1 MTAAAAVADGGGLG
15 GAITFGA
22 TKVVTLDASTPREVA
37 RLAPMLSIVST
48 VEVATSEP
56 AEPSFVTV
64 TSASTVLGATVAVTV
79 EPSVVER
86 SESLTLGAAMLD
98 DWVVFISCFT
108 VNEVAA
114 RLRREGMRRNGER

>member
-1 MTAAAAVADGGGLG
+1 MTL
-15 GAITFGA
+15 GA
-22 TKVVTLDASTPREVA
+22 TKVVTVDSSTPRELA

-64 TSASTVLGATVAVTV
+64 TFASTVLGATVAVTV
-79 EPSVVER
+79 ELLPR
-86 SESLTLGAAMLD
+86 SLLRTLSSTLGAAMLD

-114 RLRREGMRRNGER
+114 RLRREGMRRRRRALE